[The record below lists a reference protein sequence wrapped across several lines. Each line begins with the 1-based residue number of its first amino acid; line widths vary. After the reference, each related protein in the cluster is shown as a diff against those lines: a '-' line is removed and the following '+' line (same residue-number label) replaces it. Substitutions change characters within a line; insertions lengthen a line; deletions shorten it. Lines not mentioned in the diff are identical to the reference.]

1 MRGAII
7 PNVKIAVVD
16 HDRLT
21 REFIINVM
29 MYSVNREVLSFED
42 AEGLRAYLQAGGN
55 VHLILSEIQLPGE
68 SGLKLLQHIKKHFS
82 QVIFIAISANPAD
95 EIPAAE
101 LDADAYLAK
110 PFVLKDLF
118 DIVQKF
124 IVEG

>member
-1 MRGAII
+1 MRVAII

-16 HDRLT
+16 HERLT

-29 MYSVNREVLSFED
+29 MYSVNREVLSFEN
-42 AEGLRAYLQAGGN
+42 AEGLKAYLKAGGN
-55 VHLILSEIQLPGE
+55 VHLILSEIHLPGE
-68 SGLKLLQHIKKHFS
+68 SGFKLLQHIKKDFPK
-82 QVIFIAISANPAD
+82 VIFIAISANPAD

-101 LDADAYLAK
+101 LDANAYLAK

-118 DIVQKF
+118 SIVQEF

>member
-1 MRGAII
+1 MRAAII

-16 HDRLT
+16 HERLT

-29 MYSVNREVLSFED
+29 MYSVNREVLSFEN
-42 AEGLRAYLQAGGN
+42 AEGLKAYLEAGGN
-55 VHLILSEIQLPGE
+55 VHLILSEIHLPGE
-68 SGLKLLQHIKKHFS
+68 SGFKLLQHIKQDFP

-101 LDADAYLAK
+101 LDANAYLAK

-118 DIVQKF
+118 SIVQKF
-124 IVEG
+124 VVEG

>member
-1 MRGAII
+1 MRAAII

-16 HDRLT
+16 HERLT

-42 AEGLRAYLQAGGN
+42 AEGLKAYLKAGGN
-55 VHLILSEIQLPGE
+55 VHLILSEIHLPGD
-68 SGLKLLQHIKKHFS
+68 SGYKLLQHIKRDFP

-95 EIPAAE
+95 EVPAAE

-118 DIVQKF
+118 SIVQKF
-124 IVEG
+124 VVEG

>member
-1 MRGAII
+1 MRSAII

-16 HDRLT
+16 HEQLT

-42 AEGLRAYLQAGGN
+42 AEGLKAYLKAGGN
-55 VHLILSEIQLPGE
+55 VHLILSEIHLPGE
-68 SGLKLLQHIKKHFS
+68 SGFKLLQHIKREFP
-82 QVIFIAISANPAD
+82 QVVFIAISANPAD

-124 IVEG
+124 VVEG

>member
-1 MRGAII
+1 MRAAII

-42 AEGLRAYLQAGGN
+42 AAGLKAYLKAGGN
-55 VHLILSEIQLPGE
+55 VHLILSEIHLPGE
-68 SGLKLLQHIKKHFS
+68 SGFKLLQHIKKDFP

-124 IVEG
+124 VVEG